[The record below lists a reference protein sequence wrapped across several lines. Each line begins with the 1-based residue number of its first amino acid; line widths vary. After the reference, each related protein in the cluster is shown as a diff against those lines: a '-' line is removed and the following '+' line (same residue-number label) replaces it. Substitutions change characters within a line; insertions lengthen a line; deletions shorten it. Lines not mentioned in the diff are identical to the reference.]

1 MHIAI
6 PRRTLILLALVIVA
20 IAAVIAVLA
29 LRPARGETAQ
39 PTKTANATT
48 NVQGTRSIQEWE
60 QTLANAPEET
70 VMPDGV
76 PAVRGRATFTGFGEG
91 NQTAFVTVKLD
102 SGKEYNFAI
111 EVGKAGIFRSEDIFS
126 RFNQPSP
133 TVENP
138 TAVLQS
144 FKDTPV
150 FLRYDPGDP
159 PTVRSIII
167 IGGDQ

>member
-1 MHIAI
+1 MQIAI
-6 PRRTLILLALVIVA
+6 SRQKLILLVLIIVA
-20 IAAVIAVLA
+20 AIIAIALA

-39 PTKTANATT
+39 PTKTANTTT

-111 EVGKAGIFRSEDIFS
+111 EVGKAGIFRSEDVFS

>member
-1 MHIAI
+1 MQIAI
-6 PRRTLILLALVIVA
+6 SRRKLILLVLIIVA
-20 IAAVIAVLA
+20 AIIAIALA
-29 LRPARGETAQ
+29 LRPARGEEPDTQ
-39 PTKTANATT
+39 
-48 NVQGTRSIQEWE
+48 SQEPVEAGAPFTEDWVRQRE
-60 QTLANAPEET
+60 QALAGAPEEM
-70 VMPDGV
+70 VMSDGV

-91 NQTAFVTVKLD
+91 NQMAFVTVKLD

-111 EVGKAGIFRSEDIFS
+111 EVGKASIFRSEDVFS

-150 FLRYDPGDP
+150 FLRYTPGDP

-167 IGGDQ
+167 GGNQ